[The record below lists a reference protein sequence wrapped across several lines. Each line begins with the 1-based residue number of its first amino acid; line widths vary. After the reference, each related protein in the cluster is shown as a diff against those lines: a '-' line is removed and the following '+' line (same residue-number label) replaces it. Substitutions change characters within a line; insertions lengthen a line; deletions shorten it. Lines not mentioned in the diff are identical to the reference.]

1 MGKYRIALLPGDG
14 IGPEVIAEGVKVLDV
29 VGNKFGHE
37 FTYTELTVGGAAIDA
52 YGSAL
57 RPGDLAECKR
67 QDAILF
73 GAVGGPKWDDP
84 RAKVRPEQAIL
95 GLRKGLQ
102 LFANIRPVKMFP
114 FLANNTSL
122 KRDVVKD
129 VDMIILRELT
139 GGIYFGKPQK
149 RWTDSRGRKA
159 VDTLRYSEQEVE
171 RIVRLAFELARGR
184 RKHVT
189 SVDKA
194 NVLDSSRLWREV
206 ATEIGRDYPDVTL
219 EHVLVD
225 SAAMHLI
232 RHPAEF
238 DVVVTENLFGD
249 ILTDEASMLGG
260 SMGMLPSA
268 SLGRR
273 RKDGTGFG
281 LYEPIHGT
289 APDIAGTGKANPVAM
304 ILSTALMLRHSLGL
318 EAEAVAVEKAVG
330 KVLRAGHRPTDIA
343 LPGKR
348 PVKTTRLGNII
359 AASVKSARPR

>member
-1 MGKYRIALLPGDG
+1 MSSYRIALLPGDG
-14 IGPEVIAEGVKVLDV
+14 IGPEVIAEAVKILDV
-29 VGNKFGHE
+29 VGRQFGHD
-37 FTYTELTVGGAAIDA
+37 FTYSEATVGGAAIDA
-52 YGSAL
+52 YGTAL
-57 RPGDLAECKR
+57 RPQDLAMCKR
-67 QDAILF
+67 QHAVLF
-73 GAVGGPKWDDP
+73 GAVGGPQWDNP

-95 GLRKGLQ
+95 GLRKGLR
-102 LFANIRPVKMFP
+102 LFANIRPVKMFS
-114 FLANNTSL
+114 FLANSTTL
-122 KRDVVKD
+122 KRAVVKD

-139 GGIYFGKPQK
+139 GGIYFGKPQR
-149 RWTDSRGRKA
+149 RWSDSRGRKA
-159 VDTLRYSEQEVE
+159 VDTLRYSEQEIE

-206 ATEIGRDYPDVTL
+206 ATEVAPDYPDVTL
-219 EHVLVD
+219 RHLLVD
-225 SAAMHLI
+225 AAAMHLI
-232 RHPAEF
+232 RQPADF

-273 RKDGTGFG
+273 RKDGTGLG

-289 APDIAGTGKANPVAM
+289 APDIAGSGKANPAAA
-304 ILSTALMLRHSLGL
+304 ILSAALLLRHSLGL
-318 EAEAVAVEKAVG
+318 EDEAAAVERAVE
-330 KVLRAGHRPTDIA
+330 KVLRAGHRPPDIA

-348 PVKTTRLGNII
+348 PLKTRRLGDRI
-359 AASVKSARPR
+359 AAAI